1 MTCILPSGCMIGCL
15 PQSTGY
21 GEMCIRIH
29 LDMPLR
35 IEQITEG
42 E

>member
-15 PQSTGY
+15 PQSIGY
-21 GEMCIRIH
+21 GEMYIRSR
-29 LDMPLR
+29 LGMPLR